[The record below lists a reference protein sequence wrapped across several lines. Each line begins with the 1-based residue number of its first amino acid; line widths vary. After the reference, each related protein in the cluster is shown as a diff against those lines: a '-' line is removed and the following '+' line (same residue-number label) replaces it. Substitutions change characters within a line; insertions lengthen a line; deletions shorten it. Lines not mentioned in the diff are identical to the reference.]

1 LEQLRELGIS
11 HLFQSVSESDRNKE
25 KMMEILEDRGL
36 SFLFPMLRI
45 QNDLWRQ
52 IQKDPNAGNLYK
64 WIKENVDQRL
74 HRDKGFI
81 NILATL

>member
-1 LEQLRELGIS
+1 MINV
-11 HLFQSVSESDRNKE
+11 SVSESDRNKE

-36 SFLFPMLRI
+36 SFLFPMLHI

-74 HRDKGFI
+74 HRDKGFV
-81 NILATL
+81 NILAKL